1 MTKNKKY
8 YYILM
13 VIAMCGMTAT
23 ANGMGNLMGI
33 LYSPLAEH
41 FNVGIGSTNIYY
53 TMSLMACG
61 IMGPIAVRLTSRLNY
76 RVIVCFGV
84 ALSVASYILLSRITS
99 LWQLYALGLTQGTG
113 TGCFGAVMMTIALN
127 NWFKKRVGLI
137 MGIMTACMGLV
148 GTIFSP
154 VLNSIN
160 ETSGWRV
167 VFLALAAIMLGFC
180 LPGILF
186 LKKTPGE
193 KEMIPYGSDEIGSM
207 SGTDA
212 IAEKGKDPK
221 KKIITKK
228 FMIITV
234 ATFLFVFSSSMSG
247 HLTRYGLDHGF
258 DSATCAMFL
267 SFALAGNVFF
277 KLCTG
282 VVTDKVG
289 ARKAISLFLCITV
302 VSILMLSFL
311 KMGKGMMLFTS
322 FLVGCSYS
330 MGATALPLMCREVFE
345 PEIYM
350 DSYSLISVVSFA
362 GGAVSMP
369 VIGYVYDLVG
379 SYTPAFLM
387 VVTFCIIGLVLIQLA
402 YKADDADKKS

>member
-1 MTKNKKY
+1 MAKNRKY

-41 FNVGIGSTNIYY
+41 FGVGIGSTNIYY

-61 IMGPIAVRLTSRLNY
+61 IMGPIAVRLSSKINY
-76 RVIVCFGV
+76 RLIVCFGV
-84 ALSVASYILLSRITS
+84 ALSVLSYVLLSRINS

-154 VLNSIN
+154 VLNNIN

-167 VFLALAAIMLGFC
+167 VFIALAAIMLGFC

-193 KEMIPYGSDEIGSM
+193 KEMLPYGYEESDALASQEK
-207 SGTDA
+207 A
-212 IAEKGKDPK
+212 AEKTNGKK
-221 KKIITKK
+221 GRVFSKK
-228 FMIITV
+228 FMIIMI

-247 HLTRYGLDHGF
+247 HLTRYGMDHGF

-289 ARKAISLFLCITV
+289 AKKSISLFLCITV
-302 VSILMLSFL
+302 VAILMLSFL
-311 KMGKGMMLFTS
+311 KMGRGMMMFTS

-330 MGATALPLMCREVFE
+330 MGATALPLMCREIFE

-369 VIGYVYDLVG
+369 IIGYVYDAVG

-387 VVTFCIIGLVLIQLA
+387 VATFCLIGLVLIHLA
-402 YKADDADKKS
+402 YRVADGEKRA